1 LLDPTTGALR
11 YACAGHPPP
20 MVIQADGSVST
31 LDEGRSPLLATA
43 SGRRREAMTT
53 LPSRARLLMY
63 TDGLIERR
71 TSSLDAGF
79 QRLTDAA
86 RSRRD
91 LELEDFCDA
100 VLAEMLS
107 HEPTAD
113 DVAILCVERLAHSD
127 RQ

>member
-1 LLDPTTGALR
+1 
-11 YACAGHPPP
+11 

-31 LDEGRSPLLATA
+31 LDEGRSPLLAAA
-43 SGRRREAMTT
+43 SGKRLEAMTT
-53 LPSRARLLMY
+53 LPSGARLLMY

-71 TSSLDAGF
+71 TSSLDVGF

-107 HEPTAD
+107 DEPTAD
-113 DVAILCVERLAHSD
+113 DVAILCVERLVHSD
-127 RQ
+127 R